1 MTTVTYNI
9 QINMSA
15 TSFKYWYEY
24 LAQARN
30 AYNYCAKYLSDNDIA
45 LNIHAVHEAVY
56 NRLRENFTMLP
67 SQACIK
73 VYKEVIASLRTIKS
87 NKHKNAEIPQRKSL
101 AMRIDK
107 RLYANLS
114 VEGIALTG
122 EVKNKRTFYPF
133 VKYDKMEEMFSNYV
147 TKDPLIFIR
156 EDRVFL
162 SVPFEV
168 PEIPAKDNTSVGV
181 DLGMKRMF
189 VTSEGKAF
197 RDKRYLAKRRK
208 IRFLKDKLKSKGTKS
223 AKRHL
228 RSLSHKERNISKDM
242 CHRAAK
248 TLLESTD
255 ASVIVMEDLAKI
267 KQNTSK
273 TKEGYKRK
281 RHNSALSQVPFY
293 MFREILTHKAQLS
306 GRKVETVSPTWT
318 SQTDSRNGKRNGN
331 RKGCRYYCEDGIVF
345 DSDWNAAVNIA
356 IRGKHPFPN
365 VLPIDGRLIFLNGRA
380 LSTVPTGRPVKGS
393 CSSPLL

>member
-9 QINMSA
+9 QINM
-15 TSFKYWYEY
+15 TDNSFKYWYEY

-30 AYNYCAKYLSDNDIA
+30 AYNYCAKYLSDNNVA

-56 NRLRENFTMLP
+56 NELRVNFPMLP

-73 VYKEVIASLRTIKS
+73 VYKEVLSSLRSIKS
-87 NKHKNAEIPQRKSL
+87 NKQWNADIPQRKSL

-107 RLYANLS
+107 RLYANIS
-114 VEGIALTG
+114 VDGISLTG

-133 VKYDKMEEMFSNYV
+133 VKYDKMEEMLAKYV

-156 EDRVFL
+156 EDRIFL

-168 PEIPAKDNTSVGV
+168 PETPLKDDMSVGV
-181 DLGMKRMF
+181 DLGMKRLF

-197 RDKRYLAKRRK
+197 RDKHYLAKRRK
-208 IRFLKDKLKSKGTKS
+208 LRFLKSKLKSKGTKS
-223 AKRHL
+223 ANRHL

-248 TLLESTD
+248 ALLESTN
-255 ASVIVMEDLAKI
+255 ASVIVMEDLTKL
-267 KQNTSK
+267 KQKKSK

-281 RHNSALSQVPFY
+281 RHNNAISQVPFY

-306 GRKVETVSPTWT
+306 GKKVETVSPTWT

-331 RKGCRYYCEDGIVF
+331 RKGCRYYCEDGVVL
-345 DSDWNAAVNIA
+345 DADWNAAVNIA

-365 VLPIDGRLIFLNGRA
+365 VLPIDGRILFLNGRA
-380 LSTVPTGRPVKGS
+380 MSSTQTNIPV
-393 CSSPLL
+393 